1 MNLFLE
7 TVLPSGG
14 TYCVVGIGSGR
25 TRQKFFTSLDA
36 VQEAA
41 TQLDTSGIDAYF
53 ALASFNTNS
62 RKADDASELRSF
74 FVDLDCGEGKPYE
87 AAADAAQALS
97 VFVAE
102 TGLPSPIVV
111 HSGGGVHAYWP
122 FTEAV
127 PVAKWLPA
135 ARAFKAL
142 CVEHKL
148 GIDLSVTADVARILR
163 VPGTYNYKLTDNPR
177 PVQIAVWG
185 AQTPFET
192 LLEFLP
198 TPALDLSAARAY
210 GHDGVTAA
218 LAQGD
223 LPPCNFQRLVRKS
236 VKGSSGCNQ
245 IAIAIKDAAI
255 LDEPL
260 WRAALSVAW
269 NCEDAEQAIHA
280 LSKRHPDYTP
290 ENTLEKAQRTSGK
303 PYTCDWY
310 RQNNPSGCEGCTHR
324 ITSPIV
330 LGKRIEEATATDG
343 VYSLETVI
351 TPDNEVVQTRV
362 SIEIPAYPFPYF
374 RGAKGGVY
382 RKDTGPEGEPIE
394 IEVYPHDLYVT
405 ARFYDSNEHGD
416 GEGELV
422 GINLHLPHDGVRR
435 FHAPVAALMTKDRM
449 RDLLVKHGAIIFG
462 KQVDTLMAYLASAIR
477 GLQTRLASNRTRS
490 QMGWTSENTF
500 VVGELEYTAD
510 TTKLAPPASGTRD
523 LAPLLHSKGS
533 LEEWCKV
540 INFYDR
546 PGLEGHAF
554 ALFVGW
560 GSPLLQ
566 LLNNQQVRGAVLNLV
581 SNESGTGKTTV
592 QMAINS
598 IFGHPSELLMGQRDT
613 TASKFHRLGTLN
625 SICMTI
631 DEMTNET
638 PEGISTIVYGA
649 TTGRGAHRM
658 DPQTNKLRTN
668 NTSWCSFTVTSSNAV
683 MADALSTFR
692 SAVDGELKR
701 VIDLHISIPPGV
713 PKAESD
719 EVFAPLAD
727 NYGLAGPVFMQYVMN
742 HRDWVENML
751 QKMQAKVDA
760 EMGLVRGDRFYSAVL
775 AVAFTA
781 ALIGRRIGLH
791 SIDMERVYQY
801 AIATVG
807 SIKQANSTTVGN
819 TEVLAQETL
828 AKFINENVNNTL
840 IINGNKGA
848 DIAAPVQMPRGEL
861 RMRYE
866 PDTGELVIVAQDLRK
881 YFVERRVDFR
891 SSLHALKASGVLKV
905 PAKGSEWTVVR
916 RPAAGA
922 IGNMAGSPTR
932 CYVFDGAKLGVM
944 NAINAENGTAA
955 S

>member
-1 MNLFLE
+1 MTLFLE
-7 TVLPSGG
+7 TVLPTGG

-25 TRQKFFTSLDA
+25 TRQKFFTSLDS

-41 TQLDTSGIDAYF
+41 TQIDNSGADAYF
-53 ALASFNTNS
+53 ALASFNTDS
-62 RKADDASELRSF
+62 RKAEDALALRSF
-74 FVDLDCGEGKPYE
+74 FVDLDCGDSKPYE
-87 AAADAAQALS
+87 TAADAAQALS
-97 VFVAE
+97 VFVDS
-102 TGLPSPIVV
+102 TGLPSPLVV

-122 FTEAV
+122 FTEDV

-135 ARAFKAL
+135 ARAFKSM
-142 CVEHKL
+142 CVEHGL

-163 VPGTYNYKLTDNPR
+163 VPGTTNYKLPDNPR
-177 PVQIAVWG
+177 PVQVAVWG
-185 AQTPFET
+185 EQTPFET
-192 LLEFLP
+192 LLGFLP

-210 GHDGVTAA
+210 GRDDVTAA

-223 LPPCNFQRLVRKS
+223 LPPCNFQRIVRKS
-236 VKGSSGCNQ
+236 LKGSTGCKQ
-245 IAIAIKDAAI
+245 IHIALTTAAT

-269 NCEDAEQAIHA
+269 NCEDAEEAIHN

-290 ENTLEKAQRTSGK
+290 ENTLEKAQRTTGK

-310 RQNNPSGCEGCTHR
+310 RQNNPSGCDGCTHK
-324 ITSPIV
+324 ITSPIT
-330 LGKRIEEATATDG
+330 LGKRVAEAPVTGD
-343 VYSLETVI
+343 VYELETMLN
-351 TPDNEVVQTRV
+351 PDNELVQTRV
-362 SIEIPAYPFPYF
+362 AIEIPTYPFPYF
-374 RGAKGGVY
+374 RGVKGGVY
-382 RKDTGPEGEPIE
+382 RKDTGPEGEPVE
-394 IEVYPHDLYVT
+394 IEVFPHDLYVT
-405 ARFYDSNEHGD
+405 ARFYDSDEHGD

-422 GINLHLPHDGVRR
+422 GVNLHLPHDGVRR

-462 KQVDTLMAYLASAIR
+462 KQVDTLMAYLASSIR
-477 GLQTRLASNRTRS
+477 ALQTRTASNRTRS

-500 VVGELEYTAD
+500 VAGELEYTGD
-510 TTKLAPPASGTRD
+510 GTKLAPPASGTRQ
-523 LAPLLHSKGS
+523 LAPLFHSRGT
-533 LEEWCKV
+533 LEEWTNV

-546 PGLEGHAF
+546 PGMEGHAF

-566 LLNNQQVRGAVLNLV
+566 LLNNPQVRGAVLNLV

-598 IFGHPSELLMGQRDT
+598 LFGHPSELLMGQRDT

-631 DEMTNET
+631 DEMTNES

-658 DPQTNKLRTN
+658 DSQSNKLRANHT
-668 NTSWCSFTVTSSNAV
+668 TWCSITVTSSNAV
-683 MADALSTFR
+683 MADALASFR

-701 VIDLHISIPPGV
+701 VIDLNISIPGNV
-713 PKAESD
+713 PKLESD
-719 EVFAPLAD
+719 AVFAQLAL
-727 NYGLAGPVFMQYVMN
+727 NYGVAGPVFMQYVIAN
-742 HRDWVENML
+742 RERVEDLL
-751 QKMQAKVDA
+751 QKMQTKIDA

-781 ALIGRRIGLH
+781 ASIGRKLGLH
-791 SIDMERVYQY
+791 NIDVGRVYHY
-801 AIATVG
+801 ALRAVSG
-807 SIKQANSTTVGN
+807 VKESNSTNVGN

-840 IINGNKGA
+840 IINGNKGSE
-848 DIAAPVQMPRGEL
+848 IAAPIQMPRGEL

-866 PDTGELVIVAQDLRK
+866 PDTNELVILAQDLRK

-891 SSLHALKASGVLKV
+891 SSLQALKVAGILK
-905 PAKGSEWTVVR
+905 PPGKGSEWTVVR

-922 IGNMAGSPTR
+922 IGNLAGSPTR

-944 NAINAENGTAA
+944 DAINQDAGTAA
-955 S
+955 D

>member
-41 TQLDTSGIDAYF
+41 TQLDNNGVDAYF
-53 ALASFNTNS
+53 ALASFNTDS
-62 RKADDASELRSF
+62 RKADDARELRSF
-74 FVDLDCGEGKPYE
+74 FVDLDCGEGKPY
-87 AAADAAQALS
+87 ATAADAAQALS
-97 VFVAE
+97 VFVSE
-102 TGLPSPIVV
+102 TSLPNPIVV

-127 PVAKWLPA
+127 PVSKWLPA
-135 ARAFKAL
+135 ARSFKAL
-142 CVEHKL
+142 CVSHAL

-163 VPGTYNYKLTDNPR
+163 LPGTNNYKLANNPR

-185 AQTPFET
+185 PQTPFET
-192 LLEFLP
+192 LLELLP
-198 TPALDLSAARAY
+198 TPAVDLSSARAY
-210 GHDGVTAA
+210 GADGVTSA

-223 LPPCNFQRLVRKS
+223 LPPCNFQRIVRKS
-236 VKGSSGCNQ
+236 VKGTSGCKQ
-245 IAIAIKDAAI
+245 IAIAIKDAAN

-269 NCEDAEQAIHA
+269 NCEDAETAIHS

-330 LGKRIEEATATDG
+330 LGKRIEETVAEDG

-351 TPDNEVVQTRV
+351 TPDNEEVQTRV

-382 RKDTGPEGEPIE
+382 RKDVGPEGEPVEVE
-394 IEVYPHDLYVT
+394 IYPHDLYVT

-490 QMGWTSENTF
+490 QMGWTSEGTF

-533 LEEWCKV
+533 LDVWREV
-540 INFYDR
+540 VNFYNR

-566 LLNNQQVRGAVLNLV
+566 LLNNPQVRGAVLNLV

-592 QMAINS
+592 QMVINS

-658 DPQTNKLRTN
+658 DSQTNKLRTN
-668 NTSWCSFTVTSSNAV
+668 NTTWCSFTVTSSNAV

-701 VIDLHISIPPGV
+701 VIDLGISIPPGV

-727 NYGLAGPVFMQYVMN
+727 NYGLAGPVFIQYVMN

-791 SIDMERVYQY
+791 NIDMERVYQY

-807 SIKQANSTTVGN
+807 NIKQANSTTVGN

-840 IINGNKGA
+840 IINGNKGSE
-848 DIAAPVQMPRGEL
+848 IAAPVQMPRGEL

-891 SSLHALKASGVLKV
+891 SSLHALKASGVLKT
-905 PAKGSEWTVVR
+905 PPKETEWTFVR

-922 IGNMAGSPTR
+922 IGNLTGSPTR

-944 NAINAENGTAA
+944 NAINAESGTDV

>member
-1 MNLFLE
+1 M
-7 TVLPSGG
+7 LPPGG
-14 TYCVVGIGSGR
+14 TYCVAAIKAKR
-25 TRQKFFTSLDA
+25 TSQKFFASLDDI
-36 VQEAA
+36 QEAA
-41 TQLDTSGIDAYF
+41 DELSNNGADAYF
-53 ALASFNTNS
+53 ALAAFNGNS
-62 RKADDASELRSF
+62 RKAEDARELRAF
-74 FVDLDCGEGKPYE
+74 FVDLDCGEGKPYDV
-87 AAADAAQALS
+87 AADAAQALAT
-97 VFVAE
+97 FVAD
-102 TGLPSPIVV
+102 TGMPNPIVV

-127 PVAKWLPA
+127 PVDQWLPA

-142 CVEHKL
+142 CVAHHL
-148 GIDLSVTADVARILR
+148 SIDLSVTADAARILR
-163 VPGTYNYKLTDNPR
+163 VPGTINYKLPDNPR
-177 PVQIAVWG
+177 PVQIAAWG
-185 AQTPFET
+185 EQTPFEA
-192 LLEFLP
+192 LLKLLP
-198 TPALDLSAARAY
+198 TPDVDLSAAKAY
-210 GHDGVTAA
+210 GQDSVTAN

-223 LPPCNFQRLVRKS
+223 LPPCNFTRLVRKS
-236 VKGSSGCNQ
+236 MKGDVGCKQ
-245 IAIAIKDAAI
+245 IAFAVQHSQT

-260 WRAALSVAW
+260 WRAALSIAW
-269 NCEDAEQAIHA
+269 NCEDAEDAIHA
-280 LSKRHPDYTP
+280 MSKDHPDYTP

-303 PYTCDWY
+303 PYTCEWY
-310 RQNNPSGCEGCTHR
+310 RQNNPSKCEGCTHR

-330 LGKRIEEATATDG
+330 LGKRIPEAVSIDG
-343 VYSLETVI
+343 VYALETALN
-351 TPDNEVVQTRV
+351 PDNEEIQTSV
-362 SIEIPAYPFPYF
+362 SIEIPAYPWPYF
-374 RGAKGGVY
+374 RGAKGGVF
-382 RKDTGPEGEPIE
+382 RKERDAEGEQ
-394 IEVYPHDLYVT
+394 IEVEIYPHDLYVT

-422 GINLHLPHDGVRR
+422 GVNLHLPHDGVRR
-435 FHAPVAALMTKDRM
+435 FHAPVAALMTTDRM
-449 RDLLVKHGAIIFG
+449 RDLLVKHGAIIYG
-462 KQVDTLMAYLASAIR
+462 KQVGYIMAYLATAIR

-500 VVGELEYTAD
+500 VVGELEYTGDA
-510 TTKLAPPASGTRD
+510 TKLAPPASGTRD
-523 LAPLLHSKGS
+523 LAPLLHSRGT
-533 LEEWCKV
+533 LDAWRDV

-546 PGLEGHAF
+546 PGMEGHAF

-566 LLNNQQVRGAVLNLV
+566 LLNNPQVRGAVLNLV

-598 IFGHPSELLMGQRDT
+598 LFGHPSELLMGQRDT
-613 TASKFHRLGTLN
+613 TASKFHRLGMLN

-658 DPQTNKLRTN
+658 DSQTNKLRTN
-668 NTSWCSFTVTSSNAV
+668 NTTWCSITVTSSNAV
-683 MADALSTFR
+683 MADALSTYR

-701 VIDLHISIPPGV
+701 VIDLAISIPPDV

-727 NYGLAGPVFMQYVMN
+727 NYGLAGPIFRQYVMN
-742 HRDWVENML
+742 NRAWVEQML
-751 QKMQAKVDA
+751 QKMQTKVDTDMA
-760 EMGLVRGDRFYSAVL
+760 LVRSDRFYSAVL

-781 ALIGRRIGLH
+781 ALVGRRIGLH
-791 SIDMERVYQY
+791 SIDLERVYKH
-801 AIATVG
+801 ALAAVSG
-807 SIKQANSTTVGN
+807 VKAANSMNVGGA
-819 TEVLAQETL
+819 EVLAQETL

-840 IINGNKGA
+840 IINGAKGSE
-848 DIAAPVQMPRGEL
+848 ITAPVQMPRGEL

-891 SSLHALKASGVLKV
+891 SSLQALKAAGVLKP

-922 IGNMAGSPTR
+922 IGNLPGSPTR

-944 NAINAENGTAA
+944 DAVNAEHGT
-955 S
+955 SFS